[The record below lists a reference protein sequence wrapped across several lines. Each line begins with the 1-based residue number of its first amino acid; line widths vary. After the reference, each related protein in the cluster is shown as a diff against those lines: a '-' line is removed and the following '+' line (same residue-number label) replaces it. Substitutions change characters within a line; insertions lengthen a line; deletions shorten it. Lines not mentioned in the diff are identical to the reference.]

1 MRKTLV
7 RLLVGACAVGLLGG
21 CIGVSPINGS
31 LYTAVTGPVS
41 VGTATGSDKVGEA
54 TSTGILGFV
63 TGDSSIEKAMQAGG
77 ITKVHH
83 VDCKVQNILGVY
95 AKYTTIVYGE

>member
-1 MRKTLV
+1 M
-7 RLLVGACAVGLLGG
+7 
-21 CIGVSPINGS
+21 
-31 LYTAVTGPVS
+31 TGPIA

-54 TSTGILGFV
+54 TSTAIIGIA

-83 VDCKVQNILGVY
+83 VDCKVMNVLGIY